1 MMSDVKKYIEK
12 RKQIDPEF
20 TEGFESGYA
29 SFKIGVILAQAR
41 EETGMTIEELASRLN
56 WNKSTIFQIE
66 NNSSDVSISI
76 LEKYAREVVQQL
88 IIRHLR
94 KLKIESILIQKLSI
108 TSHYCLLYVPCSLF
122 SGEVY

>member
-29 SFKIGVILAQAR
+29 SFQIGVILAQAR
-41 EETGMTIEELASRLN
+41 EEAGMTIEELASRLN

-66 NNSSDVSISI
+66 NNSSDVSISRI
-76 LEKYAREVVQQL
+76 ERYAREVGKKL
-88 IIRHLR
+88 YLEIR
-94 KLKIESILIQKLSI
+94 
-108 TSHYCLLYVPCSLF
+108 
-122 SGEVY
+122 

>member
-1 MMSDVKKYIEK
+1 MSDVKKYIEK

>member
-1 MMSDVKKYIEK
+1 MSDVKKYIEK

-41 EETGMTIEELASRLN
+41 EEAGMTIEELASRLN

-66 NNSSDVSISI
+66 NDSSDVSISRI
-76 LEKYAREVVQQL
+76 ERYAREVGKKL
-88 IIRHLR
+88 YLEIR
-94 KLKIESILIQKLSI
+94 
-108 TSHYCLLYVPCSLF
+108 
-122 SGEVY
+122 

>member
-1 MMSDVKKYIEK
+1 MMSDIKKYIEK

-20 TEGFESGYA
+20 AEEFESGYV

-56 WNKSTIFQIE
+56 WNKSTISQIE

-76 LEKYAREVVQQL
+76 LERYAREVGKKL
-88 IIRHLR
+88 DLEIR
-94 KLKIESILIQKLSI
+94 
-108 TSHYCLLYVPCSLF
+108 
-122 SGEVY
+122 

>member
-1 MMSDVKKYIEK
+1 MMSDVKKYIKK

-20 TEGFESGYA
+20 TEEFESGYA

-76 LEKYAREVVQQL
+76 LERYAREVGKKL
-88 IIRHLR
+88 YLEIR
-94 KLKIESILIQKLSI
+94 
-108 TSHYCLLYVPCSLF
+108 
-122 SGEVY
+122 

>member
-41 EETGMTIEELASRLN
+41 EEAGMTIEELASRLN

-66 NNSSDVSISI
+66 NDSSDVSISRI
-76 LEKYAREVVQQL
+76 ERYAREVGKKL
-88 IIRHLR
+88 YLEIR
-94 KLKIESILIQKLSI
+94 
-108 TSHYCLLYVPCSLF
+108 
-122 SGEVY
+122 